1 MNGLKY
7 IRTRCNLSLNELA
20 DAIGVTRQ
28 ALSSWEVGKK
38 PIPSQRLEQLS
49 NFFGIDNDYFGNI
62 TEDKKKY
69 LLEKAM
75 FRYVENGKETYRYK
89 PQNES
94 SLKDSYVCFLGDDSV
109 SLDEKYVAAQKK
121 KQAILDKA
129 DEIIRYYDKGGS
141 IHSQLIN
148 INRGCTIYGGINDL
162 MDEMPQ
168 KAVIHRMAYFHEINN
183 VISALLLAYGLKS
196 KEDIIQENLPY
207 KDSPLYDG
215 TDWIFSLSE
224 QLQKRWQG
232 ISDELTNID
241 ANFKA
246 QRKTQLESEKLT
258 PPAIPTV
265 AEQIQD
271 FEDKNRE
278 FWEEHPEMK
287 NKSGLSFFS

>member
-28 ALSSWEVGKK
+28 ALSSWEIGKK

-49 NFFGIDNDYFGNI
+49 NFFGIDTDYFGNI
-62 TEDKKKY
+62 TEEKKKY

-89 PQNES
+89 PQDTS
-94 SLKDSYVCFLGDDSV
+94 SLKDAHVCFLGDDNI

-121 KQAILDKA
+121 KQSILDKA
-129 DEIIRYYDKGGS
+129 DEIIRYYDKGGN

-148 INRGCTIYGGINDL
+148 INRGCTIYGGINNL

-168 KAVIHRMAYFHEINN
+168 KAIIYRMSYFHEINN
-183 VISALLLAYGLKS
+183 VINALLLAYGLKS
-196 KEDIIQENLPY
+196 KEDIIQENMPY
-207 KDSPLYDG
+207 KDSALYDG

-224 QLQKRWQG
+224 QLQKRWQN
-232 ISDELTNID
+232 ISAELANTD

-246 QRKTQLESEKLT
+246 HRKAQLEAEKLS
-258 PPAIPTV
+258 PPTVPTV
-265 AEQIQD
+265 AEQIQN
-271 FEDKNRE
+271 FEDENRK
-278 FWEEHPEMK
+278 FWKEHPEMK
-287 NKSGLSFFS
+287 GKSGLSFLV

>member
-28 ALSSWEVGKK
+28 ALSSWEVGRK

-49 NFFGIDNDYFGNI
+49 NFFGIDTDYFGDI
-62 TEDKKKY
+62 TEEKKKY

-75 FRYVENGKETYRYK
+75 FHYVENGKETYRYK
-89 PQNES
+89 PQNTS
-94 SLKDSYVCFLGDDSV
+94 SLKDTHICFLGDDNI

-129 DEIIRYYDKGGS
+129 DEIIRYYDKGGN

-148 INRGCTIYGGINDL
+148 INRGCTIYGGINRL

-168 KAVIHRMAYFHEINN
+168 KAIICRMSYFYEINN
-183 VISALLLAYGLKS
+183 VINALLLAYGLKS

-207 KDSPLYDG
+207 KDSSLYDG

-224 QLQKRWQG
+224 QLQKRWRD
-232 ISDELTNID
+232 ISAELANTD

-246 QRKTQLESEKLT
+246 YRQAQLEAEKLT
-258 PPAIPTV
+258 PPASPTV
-265 AEQIQD
+265 TEQIQN
-271 FEDKNRE
+271 FEEENRK

-287 NKSGLSFFS
+287 NKSGLFFLV